1 MDRYVGPPGSEAGVT
16 NSVCLGFKRVV
27 RLCGTAVGTE
37 RIFFDQFYL
46 PGCDIVP
53 RGTHT

>member
-27 RLCGTAVGTE
+27 RLCGTAVACAPLKKISEVNTE
-37 RIFFDQFYL
+37 A
-46 PGCDIVP
+46 VP
-53 RGTHT
+53 V